1 MISWIPLLFSLP
13 ISNVS
18 ASPTGLPLKYIFN
31 LSPYPLP
38 TMLPLRTSFNRTGA
52 ETPPGVPAYTL
63 SHLWNIFCRASRM
76 AFENIVRSCH
86 SPALNSPVVS
96 VSIYT
101 KWEVWW
107 GPTKAYS
114 IWAYFFNVIAQP
126 SSCCVYI
133 SLSGIIY
140 YSCLLSDLPSFP
152 YSYSHSHLESRHKEV
167 ETSSY

>member
-52 ETPPGVPAYTL
+52 EAPPGVPAYTL

-96 VSIYT
+96 VRFTLNGKSDG
-101 KWEVWW
+101 
-107 GPTKAYS
+107 GPRRPTRS
-114 IWAYFFNVIAQP
+114 GLTFSTSSP
-126 SSCCVYI
+126 SPLPAVYI
-133 SLSGIIY
+133 YHYRELFNTLVY
-140 YSCLLSDLPSFP
+140 CLTYL
-152 YSYSHSHLESRHKEV
+152 HSPIPIP
-167 ETSSY
+167 TPT